1 MARRPAQAPAGAG
14 RVKRLTERLVLGT
27 LMTIGV
33 VAIERRLRKAARKR
47 RTG

>member
-1 MARRPAQAPAGAG
+1 MARRQPPAPARPG
-14 RVKRLTERLVLGT
+14 RVKRLTERVVLGT

-47 RTG
+47 STG